1 VGVSAVLIDLGPL
14 RSSPAFRRLWIGGTL
29 SGFGSQMTVVAV
41 MFQVWEQT
49 RSAVWTGAVGL
60 CQALPIVVFGLFA
73 GALADRADRRRLY
86 LVTTA
91 GSAVTSA
98 VLAAQGLLGGAP
110 VAGVLALVAVQSLF
124 GAVGG
129 PVGRTFLPHLLPPA
143 ERGAGLALNHISF
156 QASMLVGPAVG
167 GLLLGWIGVAGCY
180 LVDAVTF
187 LAALY
192 GVLGLPRLPAAGE
205 RLGPGF
211 RAVAEGLRFIK
222 DNPAVRGAL
231 LTDLAAT
238 LLAMPISLFPLV
250 NAAWFDGN
258 PRTLGLFLTSIAVG
272 GILASVLS
280 GTFIRWGRPGSVM
293 VGAAA
298 VWGVALALFGLATNP
313 WLGLACLVLAGA
325 ADTVAVV
332 SRATVVQLHTPDAL
346 MGRVAAAEQIVG
358 HAGPDLGNLRAG
370 LVAGA
375 FSGPVALIS
384 GGVLCVAAVAVI
396 ARRTPVTPE
405 SASRRRS

>member
-1 VGVSAVLIDLGPL
+1 MGVSAALIDLGPL

-86 LVTTA
+86 LVTTG

-129 PVGRTFLPHLLPPA
+129 PVARTFLPHLLPPA

-222 DNPAVRGAL
+222 DNRAVRGAL

-280 GTFIRWGRPGSVM
+280 GTFTRWGRPGSVM

-405 SASRRRS
+405 SAWRRRP